1 MNSSE
6 QKLGSLVAM
15 LCQTNM
21 ELWRE
26 EDRARNDNDAQV
38 ADAKRKID
46 KLNQRRNDLIEK
58 IDEHFVRQQAG

>member
-1 MNSSE
+1 MNPSE

-58 IDEHFVRQQAG
+58 IDEHFVRQQVG